1 MEDHPK
7 RPRRKQT
14 RRLGVHAVETPA
26 GAEALFLP
34 NIARLIDSG
43 QITVGVMEP
52 VGCVAVASEDHYN
65 LAMLRRRKGETL
77 LELLTRLDRAIDKAE
92 TLGIFT
98 DEINR

>member
-7 RPRRKQT
+7 HPRRKPIH
-14 RRLGVHAVETPA
+14 RVGAHAAETPGGA
-26 GAEALFLP
+26 GALSLP
-34 NIARLIDSG
+34 NIAELIDHG
-43 QITVGVMEP
+43 QITVGAMEP
-52 VGCVAVASEDHYN
+52 AGCVAVASEDYYN

-77 LELLTRLDRAIDKAE
+77 LELLSRLDQAIDKAE

>member
-1 MEDHPK
+1 MAPS
-7 RPRRKQT
+7 
-14 RRLGVHAVETPA
+14 LS
-26 GAEALFLP
+26 
-34 NIARLIDSG
+34 NIARLIDYG
-43 QITVGVMEP
+43 QITAGVMEP

-77 LELLTRLDRAIDKAE
+77 LELLIRLDQDVNQAE